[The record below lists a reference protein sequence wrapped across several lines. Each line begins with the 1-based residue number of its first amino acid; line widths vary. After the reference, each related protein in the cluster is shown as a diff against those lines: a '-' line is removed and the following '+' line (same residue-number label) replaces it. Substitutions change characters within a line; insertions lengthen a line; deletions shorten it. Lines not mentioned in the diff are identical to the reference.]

1 MTLIML
7 RQSGKPLSETAATVL
22 LLIIY
27 LSFASPDS
35 QRLGH
40 KKTTWFLAYMAEN
53 E

>member
-1 MTLIML
+1 MI
-7 RQSGKPLSETAATVL
+7 GVIYIK
-22 LLIIY
+22 IY

>member
-1 MTLIML
+1 ML
-7 RQSGKPLSETAATVL
+7 LSRYVDFLTD
-22 LLIIY
+22 Y
-27 LSFASPDS
+27 CNNDLSFASPDS